1 MIQQNTVLAAIRA
14 NPKILRQVCQ
24 LSELRTRRLNPLELQ
39 VFDNLEKQA
48 FARQAF
54 RRDGRQSRYY
64 RGLSKMQ
71 RDLLRLEDDY
81 MRNRP
86 ALLGRAL
93 HAEIARVYNGLKGD
107 YLTWYQVKQELELA
121 SEILVSLEL
130 GNYINEALINLFD
143 DIA

>member
-24 LSELRTRRLNPLELQ
+24 LSELRTRQLNPLELQ

-86 ALLGRAL
+86 A
-93 HAEIARVYNGLKGD
+93 
-107 YLTWYQVKQELELA
+107 
-121 SEILVSLEL
+121 
-130 GNYINEALINLFD
+130 
-143 DIA
+143 

>member
-1 MIQQNTVLAAIRA
+1 MMQQNAVLSAIRQ

-24 LSELRTRRLNPLELQ
+24 IPELRTRQLNALEIQ
-39 VFDNLEKQA
+39 VFDNLEKEA

-71 RDLLRLEDDY
+71 RSLLRLEDDY

-86 ALLGRAL
+86 GLRGRAL

-107 YLTWYQVKQELELA
+107 YLTWFQVKQELEMA
-121 SEILVSLEL
+121 TEILVSLEV
-130 GNYINEALINLFD
+130 GNYVVETLTNLFN